1 MHLSLRSLS
10 SCIFFAFHLT
20 HYIISPFF
28 FFNQSILSMCY
39 LIEDIKQEK
48 ALKIGIKEQNDFLCS
63 SNSVNLSF

>member
-1 MHLSLRSLS
+1 
-10 SCIFFAFHLT
+10 
-20 HYIISPFF
+20 
-28 FFNQSILSMCY
+28 MCY